1 MSKNMDKVKKMKY
14 DMEYRKKHKVQ
25 FNVDLNRED
34 NAVLAKILETLEI
47 TKAEFLRN
55 AIKEAAEKN
64 GIKF

>member
-1 MSKNMDKVKKMKY
+1 MDKVKKMQY

-25 FNVDLNRED
+25 FNVDLNKED

-55 AIKEAAEKN
+55 AIKETAEKN